1 MVPKQVVALLLVPRL
16 GWLLANGGETQL
28 TREFDACRGLVL
40 LTTMVGIIVFALA
53 GPTVLGLFGG
63 GEDYQAA
70 FHVLLILSVAM
81 LVRSAF
87 GHGVQLL
94 NQAGMAGWTLLSTLA
109 ASAALVAG
117 MVAGVP
123 ILGAVGGAWAVTLSA
138 VVSHGLI
145 AFVLYAR
152 PGLSTMRS
160 GVALVLACSAAV
172 LIMMAT
178 GMVGPLAAAL
188 ALAMCSAGLA
198 ALYAGEARRVLG
210 ILRNRRRP
218 VAG

>member
-1 MVPKQVVALLLVPRL
+1 MSRRD
-16 GWLLANGGETQL
+16 G
-28 TREFDACRGLVL
+28 
-40 LTTMVGIIVFALA
+40 
-53 GPTVLGLFGG
+53 LGL
-63 GEDYQAA
+63 
-70 FHVLLILSVAM
+70 
-81 LVRSAF
+81 
-87 GHGVQLL
+87 
-94 NQAGMAGWTLLSTLA
+94 AGWTLLSTLA
-109 ASAALVAG
+109 ASAALVVG
-117 MVAGVP
+117 MVVGVP

-145 AFVLYAR
+145 ALVLYAR

-178 GMVGPLAAAL
+178 GMLGPLAAAL

-210 ILRNRRRP
+210 ILRNRHRP